1 MIHHTKA
8 VSRAV
13 KRAMV
18 IADMP
23 FLSYQCSLDEAVRN
37 AGKLLQEAGA
47 HGVKLEGG
55 REVAETVMRIC
66 AAGIPVVAHIGLTPQ
81 SVNQLGG
88 YKVQGKE
95 ETAAKRILE
104 DAQVLEEAGAF
115 SIVIESVPSKLA
127 EEITGSLSIPTIGIG
142 AGVNCDG
149 QVLVIHDVLGMF
161 EKFTP
166 KFAKRYAELNKAI
179 REAVVQYAE
188 EVRSGK
194 FPDKEHSY

>member
-1 MIHHTKA
+1 
-8 VSRAV
+8 
-13 KRAMV
+13 
-18 IADMP
+18 
-23 FLSYQCSLDEAVRN
+23 
-37 AGKLLQEAGA
+37 
-47 HGVKLEGG
+47 
-55 REVAETVMRIC
+55 
-66 AAGIPVVAHIGLTPQ
+66 VAHIGLTPQ

>member
-1 MIHHTKA
+1 
-8 VSRAV
+8 
-13 KRAMV
+13 
-18 IADMP
+18 
-23 FLSYQCSLDEAVRN
+23 
-37 AGKLLQEAGA
+37 
-47 HGVKLEGG
+47 
-55 REVAETVMRIC
+55 
-66 AAGIPVVAHIGLTPQ
+66 VAHIGLTPQ

-95 ETAAKRILE
+95 ETAAKKILE
-104 DAQVLEEAGAF
+104 DAQILEEAGAF

-179 REAVVQYAE
+179 REAVGQYVE